1 MLFLFYNIV
10 FTNMYLLFF
19 VDINYSF
26 FFFKISFYSLF
37 L

>member
-26 FFFKISFYSLF
+26 FFVFFF
-37 L
+37 